1 MGDLNFDQLMQL
13 GIHNVDPDFVREMRA
28 AGFGDLSID
37 KLVELSIHNVDPD
50 FIRQMR
56 AVGR

>member
-1 MGDLNFDQLMQL
+1 LTDLSFDQLLQL

-28 AGFGDLSID
+28 AGFDDLSVD

-50 FIRQMR
+50 FIRQIR
-56 AVGR
+56 EVGR

>member
-1 MGDLNFDQLMQL
+1 M
-13 GIHNVDPDFVREMRA
+13 RE
-28 AGFGDLSID
+28 AGFGDLSVD